1 MRLLSGPRK
10 VTQMHAF
17 SLIELMVVV
26 AIVGTL
32 SMVAVPSYKTQ
43 VLRSEIASLMP
54 VADALKISIME
65 QHTYG
70 VVFGATEDVQIAV
83 AASDKPKYLGE
94 LVRTFY
100 GCISVNYDLNQL
112 GLESGSGEE
121 LSLVLCPT
129 SDATTGIVSW
139 SCGYSATTTVGYAT
153 YLPAA
158 CRQAVVEDT
167 TF

>member
-1 MRLLSGPRK
+1 MHCVSGPKK

-43 VLRSEIASLMP
+43 VLRSEVASLMP
-54 VADALKISIME
+54 VADAIKISIME

-70 VVFGATEDVQIAV
+70 VTFGATEEVQIAE
-83 AASDKPKYLGE
+83 AATDKPRYLAE

-112 GLESGSGEE
+112 GLESGGGEE
-121 LSLVLCPT
+121 LSLVLCP
-129 SDATTGIVSW
+129 V
-139 SCGYSATTTVGYAT
+139 
-153 YLPAA
+153 
-158 CRQAVVEDT
+158 RRNN
-167 TF
+167 